1 MTPRPLAQVDVEG
14 VPFRPLTLTGFLT
27 WLDERV
33 AEHQGAYACAVNAS
47 SVVQASRDP
56 AFMQALR
63 GSDVNLPDGTPVA
76 WAVSWL
82 AHVRQP
88 RLPGP
93 DMMLEVL
100 GRARERGYR
109 VVLYGSTEA
118 TLERLQERL
127 RAAYPGLA
135 IVDAISPPFRDL
147 TADEE
152 AATNDRIRRA
162 RPDVLFVGLGAPK
175 QEIWM
180 QAHCRQLGTVLFGVG
195 AAFDFH
201 AGLVR
206 RAPPLLQRAGLE
218 WAHRLAQ
225 EPGRLWKRY
234 ATTLPVFA
242 WRLLKQVLC
251 RRARR
256 RAGG

>member
-1 MTPRPLAQVDVEG
+1 MTQSSFLA
-14 VPFRPLTLTGFLT
+14 
-27 WLDERV
+27 WLDERI
-33 AEHQGAYACAVNAS
+33 AAGEGAYACAVNAS

-63 GSDVNLPDGTPVA
+63 CSDMNLPDGTPVA

-82 AHVRQP
+82 GHVHQP

-100 GRARERGYR
+100 GRAQERGYR
-109 VVLYGSTEA
+109 VVLYGSTDQ
-118 TLERLQERL
+118 TLERLQERML
-127 RAAYPGLA
+127 AAYPRLA
-135 IVDAISPPFRDL
+135 LVDAISPPFRAL

-152 AATNDRIRRA
+152 AATNERITRA
-162 RPDVLFVGLGAPK
+162 RPDVLLVGLGAPK

-180 QAHCRQLGTVLFGVG
+180 QAHRGQLDAVLFGVG

-234 ATTLPVFA
+234 ATTLPVFLL
-242 WRLLKQVLC
+242 RLMKQVVSL
-251 RRARR
+251 RVRGATR
-256 RAGG
+256 G